1 MKVKRRKSI
10 GTLFAEGKPIDAAMR
25 KAAREA
31 VRKHRLA
38 GLPVVVWR
46 DGRIVHVLPERIKT
60 MKRTVGRTAS
70 GSSPDNLR
78 PT

>member
-25 KAAREA
+25 KAAQEA
-31 VRKHRLA
+31 LRKHKQA

-46 DGRIVHVLPERIKT
+46 DGRTVHVPPEQIKLPERAA
-60 MKRTVGRTAS
+60 GRKKAS
-70 GSSPDNLR
+70 
-78 PT
+78 

>member
-25 KAAREA
+25 RAAQEA
-31 VRKHRLA
+31 VQKHRQA

-46 DGRIVHVLPERIKT
+46 DGRMVHVLPKQV
-60 MKRTVGRTAS
+60 KH
-70 GSSPDNLR
+70 GSDS
-78 PT
+78 